1 MTQYVKTSFQLKD
14 QHGQA
19 LNGTGGQVHVTAAGD
34 AAKVAIYD
42 KDGVALT
49 NARALTAGGVSFYT
63 VSTVTSV
70 DLYIQAPDGQFLV
83 KKTVPT
89 GAYYDLVVNTD
100 NKQQVFVIPFAAAD
114 LTAATETDTGFVLPA
129 HSQVLG
135 KYNGLSVRVST
146 ADAAE
151 DIDVGTLESGGAG
164 GGDANG
170 FIAAN
175 DLDNA
180 THVIGTEGALFSTSL
195 PYLADAQTEKSISVT
210 TTAGTDTA
218 EGFIFL
224 PVVLE

>member
-14 QHGQA
+14 QNGQA
-19 LNGTGGQVHVTAAGD
+19 LSGTGGQVYVAAAGD

-49 NARALTAGGVSFYT
+49 NARALTAGGVQFHT

-70 DLYIQAPDGQFLV
+70 DLYIQAPGGQFLT
-83 KKTVPT
+83 KLAVPT
-89 GAYYDLVVNTD
+89 GAYYDLVVDTS
-100 NKQQVFVIPFAAAD
+100 NKKQVFVIPFAAAD
-114 LTAATETDTGFVLPA
+114 LTAATEKNTGFVLPA

-146 ADAAE
+146 ADATE
-151 DIDVGTLESGGAG
+151 TLDVGTLESGGAG

-175 DLDNA
+175 ALTTA
-180 THVIGTEGALFSTSL
+180 TQVIGTEGALFTTSL
-195 PYLADAQTEKSISVT
+195 PYLADSATEKSISVT

-218 EGFIFL
+218 EGFVVL